1 MWMPPAVVRKV
12 IPRSV
17 DSTPVMTAAVPA
29 VPGAVVVVAGEVE
42 RELVALGRLP
52 SFVAVQV
59 EVLEDSLLT
68 QHIFLSIGAAEE
80 FVKLSEVVRQRGKV
94 AKAGEHLHGA
104 ELGPR
109 RLVLRRC
116 WEARGRGWSAWRR
129 GPAGRSSGSRG
140 GSSRGCRRSTF

>member
-1 MWMPPAVVRKV
+1 MLMPSTVVGKV
-12 IPRSV
+12 TLRSV
-17 DSTPVMTAAVPA
+17 NNTPLMTAAIPS

-42 RELVALGRLP
+42 REHVALGRLP
-52 SFVAVQV
+52 SFVAVKV

-80 FVKLSEVVRQRGKV
+80 FVKLSKVVRQRGKV

-129 GPAGRSSGSRG
+129 SPAGRSSGSRG
-140 GSSRGCRRSTF
+140 GGGSSR